1 MKTKLVYSSDYIY
14 VWEDQ
19 RSMRREYGTV
29 TPNGN
34 TIEGLWVLRDRDGKY
49 IDYDRYRFDIA
60 PRHDLEI

>member
-19 RSMRREYGTV
+19 RSMRREYETIS
-29 TPNGN
+29 PNGN
-34 TIEGLWVLRDRDGKY
+34 AIEGLWVLRDRDGKY

-60 PRHDLEI
+60 PRHNLEI